1 MPPVRNLAI
10 TLMLVGV
17 SLAIVSALADRIG
30 AGAATATFG
39 WKQLLGLVLGVTV
52 LGVGI
57 FLLRQ
62 GDEPYE
68 DEAEGTGDGADEAPP
83 R

>member
-1 MPPVRNLAI
+1 MPPVRNLAV
-10 TLMLVGV
+10 TLILVGV
-17 SLAIVSALADRIG
+17 SLTIVSSLADRIG

-52 LGVGI
+52 LGVGV

-62 GDEPYE
+62 ADEPYE
-68 DEAEGTGDGADEAPP
+68 DEDEGKGDGEDEDLPQ
-83 R
+83 